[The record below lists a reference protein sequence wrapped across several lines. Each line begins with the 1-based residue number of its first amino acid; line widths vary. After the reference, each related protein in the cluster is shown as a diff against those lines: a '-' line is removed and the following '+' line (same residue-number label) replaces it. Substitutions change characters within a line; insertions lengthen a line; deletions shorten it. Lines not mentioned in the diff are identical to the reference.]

1 MAKNTKPIEYSQLNE
16 FGDLYEPPQFTEN
29 DRNHFFSLNEAEN
42 DVLIQFRDAYKKVHF
57 ILLLG
62 YFKAKPVTLGI
73 TWNKARDD
81 IHYIYQRYFPK
92 IPLTRKNLNKDSK
105 STIYTKILELTGFQR
120 FSTEHELRLI
130 EHATLSVSVKAVQ
143 KYVFDECVTF
153 LNQQWIALPA
163 LSRIQR
169 IVNKV
174 LNDEEGRLIALFRQH
189 TTGQLKSYIEEL
201 LVPEQTTD
209 EFQTLRSQAKDYTY
223 TELSRELNDW
233 KKLEPLFKRAS
244 DLIEMANISDGSLKY
259 YGELFL
265 NYRTSQL
272 KQFQHGKATIYIV
285 AFICK
290 RFRQINDNLTTGFYK
305 FIKKFLQSAKLF
317 GNDQMIKEASRL
329 GKQVKKVSD
338 VLYLLADNKFDSTIP
353 VESLL
358 KQVYSI
364 LPQADLVAVA
374 NYMADVE
381 LDQRQFI
388 WNYYKDNEA
397 TIKQNLRRLFLT
409 LGFEVDKSKVELAQQ
424 VIIAKLE
431 IEKYGEIKTINASLI
446 RPSDLPYLK
455 YDNSEPTN
463 DVDPYLFE
471 LYLYQRI
478 FNAIDNDVC
487 YINNT
492 DEFRPLEDYLI
503 DSNDKQ
509 HLIDALSLPI
519 LNVSSKSLV
528 LAMQEQLEHKMK
540 IAGKN
545 ISCGENKYVVFSD
558 KTQKVKWSL
567 SVKGESPK
575 INNGL
580 FEQFEQ
586 INIIELMRIINTET
600 QFFNAFTHFQPKSQ
614 KAVANLDDILACI
627 LGNGTNFGLN
637 KIASISDRS
646 FNTLRTTQANYLRAE
661 TLKAANDAISNKT
674 SKLPIFE
681 FYQVDES
688 GIHGSIDGQKFECRY
703 TSLMARYS
711 PKYFGQDKGVSAMT
725 MVLNHVPANSKV
737 ISADE
742 HESYHI
748 FDLIHNNTTEIK
760 PDTISTDT
768 AGTNKYN
775 FSILHFFGYRFAP
788 RYKKFK
794 DQFDRMFDITLD
806 DSKEPVISLKKEINW
821 ELIDSEWDNICH
833 LMLSLG
839 HHKTSQSTLVK
850 KLNRYKSN
858 TSTLKALSEYD
869 RAVKAQYIL
878 DYTDSET
885 LRRHVQT
892 VLNRG
897 EAFHSLRRVIAETNG
912 KKFRGTHPAELN
924 LWNECARLI
933 ANCVIHYN
941 AQILSRI
948 KGISEREKKHNN
960 LEALKRISPVA
971 WYHVN
976 FSGIYSFEETGN
988 NHSFDDLAKNVR
1000 LDL

>member
-1 MAKNTKPIEYSQLNE
+1 MAKKPKPIEYSQLNE
-16 FGDLYEPPQFTEN
+16 FGDLYEPPQFTDN
-29 DRNHFFSLNEAEN
+29 DKNHFFSLNEVEN
-42 DVLIQFRDAYKKVHF
+42 DVLRQFRDDYKKVHF

-62 YFKAKPVTLGI
+62 YFKAKPVTLNI
-73 TWNKARDD
+73 TWNIVRID
-81 IHYIYQRYFPK
+81 IHYIYKRYFPK
-92 IPLTRKNLNKDSK
+92 APLTRKNLDKDSK
-105 STIYTKILELTGFQR
+105 SSIYSKVFELTGFQR
-120 FSTEHELRLI
+120 FSAEHERSLI
-130 EHATLSVSVKAVQ
+130 KHAALSVSVRAEQ
-143 KYVFDECVTF
+143 KYVFDESVSF

-169 IVNKV
+169 IVNNA
-174 LNDEEGRLIALFRQH
+174 LNDEEERLISLFKQQI
-189 TTGQLKSYIEEL
+189 TGELKSYIEEL
-201 LVPEQTTD
+201 LAPQRTTD

-223 TELSRELNDW
+223 AELSRELNDQ
-233 KKLEPLFKRAS
+233 KKLSPLFEQVS
-244 DLIEMANISDGSLKY
+244 ELIEMANISDGSLKY

-272 KQFQHGKATIYIV
+272 KQFQQDKATIYIV

-290 RFRQINDNLTTGFYK
+290 RFRKINDNLTTGFYK

-317 GNDQMIKEASRL
+317 GNEQVVKEASRL

-338 VLYLLADNKFDSTIP
+338 VLYLLADNRYESTIP
-353 VESLL
+353 VDSLL

-364 LPQADLVAVA
+364 LPQADLIAVA

-381 LDQRQFI
+381 LDQKQFF
-388 WNYYKDNEA
+388 WKYYKDNEA

-409 LGFEVDKSKVELAQQ
+409 LDFEVDKSKVELAQQ
-424 VIIAKLE
+424 VIVGKQE
-431 IEKYGEIKTINASLI
+431 IERYGEIRTIDISLI
-446 RPSDLPYLK
+446 RPSDLPYLR
-455 YDNSEPTN
+455 YEPN
-463 DVDPYLFE
+463 DSANNVDAYLFE

-478 FNAIDNDVC
+478 FNAIDNDIC
-487 YINNT
+487 YINHT
-492 DEFRPLEDYLI
+492 DEYRPLDDYLI

-509 HLIDALSLPI
+509 QLIDALSLPI

-567 SVKGESPK
+567 SVKGQSPK

-586 INIIELMRIINTET
+586 INIIELMRIINAET
-600 QFFNAFTHFQPKSQ
+600 QFFNEFTHFQPKS
-614 KAVANLDDILACI
+614 KKTVANLDDILACI

-646 FNTLRTTQANYLRAE
+646 FNALRTTQANYLRAE

-674 SKLPIFE
+674 SKLSIFE
-681 FYQVDES
+681 YYQVDES

-748 FDLIHNNTTEIK
+748 FDLIHNNTSEIK

-794 DQFDRMFDITLD
+794 DQFDRMFDIQLND
-806 DSKEPVISLKKEINW
+806 NKEPIISLKKAIDW
-821 ELIDSEWDNICH
+821 ELINREWDNICH

-839 HHKTSQSTLVK
+839 HHKTSQSILVK

-858 TSTLKALSEYD
+858 TATLKALSEYD
-869 RAVKAQYIL
+869 RVVKAQYVL

-912 KKFRGTHPAELN
+912 KKFRGSHPAELN

-948 KGISEREKKHNN
+948 KDLSEKQSKHNN

-976 FSGIYSFEETGN
+976 FSGIYSFAETGS
-988 NHSFDDLAKNVR
+988 NHSFEDLAKNVR